1 MARIKTYAIDAQPTL
16 EDKVIGTNVDDANL
30 TQNYTIGDILALV
43 PGGGSS
49 VQSLNGLTG
58 VLNLVGAG
66 GISIS
71 ADPNTNEITITDSGK
86 GFLTK
91 FDVTGNSGL
100 TESITESQDQLTFK
114 SNDLVIQ
121 GSNPGTFE
129 FNLNSQGVSGSYTNA
144 DITVNDQ
151 GIITAASNGSGG
163 GGGTPGGIDTSV
175 QYNNGG
181 TFDGNQFNT
190 YVLGGAF
197 SEHTL
202 GGKEKAGQVTL
213 ETYGLGDAINYGN
226 AALEHRAG
234 NYVHLAGSTEAGAGD
249 DYYIHFPTKQG
260 GAQQILESDGN
271 GQLNWIPTPTGGG
284 SNDKFKY
291 DASDAQAGYWS
302 DKVTIGSGL
311 SASVN
316 TDAQGVKT
324 ITISA
329 QSVNT
334 VNSIKVGNATESGL
348 FEFTGSGVTMD
359 NNVNPVEINFD
370 SGITGVIGPN
380 AAVVGDIT
388 LTGALVSQ
396 TGNTF
401 TFDLPKSGFV
411 TDVTATNPI
420 KSSGG
425 TTPDISMNAASA
437 TDDGYL
443 TSTDFA
449 EFAGKQ
455 QALVSG
461 TNIKTINN
469 QSLLGAGNLT
479 IGGSG
484 SPGGSNGQIQFN
496 DNSAFNGDTNL
507 NWDTTNN
514 ILVVG
519 KETNP
524 TFTEGVIHLKGN
536 GSTEGGK
543 LKFQTGA
550 GKGSPV
556 DIILQAPA
564 SGGAQTITLPDTLP
578 TLQSQVLAVKSISG
592 SEVATQWEVSS
603 GGGGVTQIVP
613 GTNVSISPPS
623 GLGAVTVNSTPFQMN
638 KVIEDSES
646 NTQAIS
652 PGAATVIS
660 FGKGQTTP
668 EVTIS
673 SSGDVIF
680 NTPGKFIVNIG
691 VNVINQDITT
701 QYAAFTAT
709 LGNVPYLQT
718 WIQQV
723 SDTVASGWEVS
734 FPVETTIDNVRMQ
747 LLATMSN
754 LQGEARGA
762 STGVGTMPDAPSSW
776 IAIHKLS

>member
-1 MARIKTYAIDAQPTL
+1 MARISTYAIDGIPTVN
-16 EDKVIGTNVDDANL
+16 DKVIGTNVDDADI
-30 TQNYTIGDILALV
+30 TMNYTIGDIIALV
-43 PGGGSS
+43 PGGSSS

-58 VLNLVGAG
+58 IINLVGAG

-121 GSNPGTFE
+121 GSTPGTFE

-181 TFDGNQFNT
+181 AFDGNQYNT
-190 YVLGGAF
+190 YVLGGTF

-213 ETYGLGDAINYGN
+213 DTYGIGDAINYGN
-226 AALEHRAG
+226 AALEHRGG

-260 GAQQILESDGN
+260 GAQQILETDGN

-291 DASDAQAGYWS
+291 DAADTQAGYWS

-334 VNSIKVGNATESGL
+334 VNSIKVGNTTESGL

-359 NNVNPVEINFD
+359 TTTTPTTINFA
-370 SGITGVIGPN
+370 GGG
-380 AAVVGDIT
+380 
-388 LTGALVSQ
+388 
-396 TGNTF
+396 
-401 TFDLPKSGFV
+401 
-411 TDVTATNPI
+411 
-420 KSSGG
+420 GG
-425 TTPDISMNAASA
+425 T
-437 TDDGYL
+437 
-443 TSTDFA
+443 
-449 EFAGKQ
+449 
-455 QALVSG
+455 
-461 TNIKTINN
+461 
-469 QSLLGAGNLT
+469 
-479 IGGSG
+479 
-484 SPGGSNGQIQFN
+484 PGGSNGQIQFN
-496 DNSAFNGDTNL
+496 DNGAFNGDTNL
-507 NWDTTNN
+507 NWDTSSN
-514 ILVVG
+514 ILTVG
-519 KETNP
+519 KETAP
-524 TFTEGVIHLKGN
+524 TNQEGIIYVKGN

-543 LKFQTGA
+543 VKLQTGA

-638 KVIEDSES
+638 KVIEDAE
-646 NTQAIS
+646 NNNQAIS
-652 PGAATVIS
+652 PGASTVIL

-673 SSGDVIF
+673 NGGDITF

-691 VNVINQDITT
+691 VNIANQDITT

>member
-121 GSNPGTFE
+121 GSTPGTFE

-181 TFDGNQFNT
+181 AFDGNQYNT
-190 YVLGGAF
+190 YVLGGTF

-213 ETYGLGDAINYGN
+213 DTYGIGDAINYGN
-226 AALEHRAG
+226 AALEHRGG

-260 GAQQILESDGN
+260 GAQQILETDGN

-291 DASDAQAGYWS
+291 DAADTQAGYWS

-316 TDAQGVKT
+316 TDAQGIKT

-334 VNSIKVGNATESGL
+334 VNSIKVGNTTESGL

-359 NNVNPVEINFD
+359 TTTTPTTINFA
-370 SGITGVIGPN
+370 GGG
-380 AAVVGDIT
+380 
-388 LTGALVSQ
+388 
-396 TGNTF
+396 
-401 TFDLPKSGFV
+401 
-411 TDVTATNPI
+411 
-420 KSSGG
+420 GG
-425 TTPDISMNAASA
+425 T
-437 TDDGYL
+437 
-443 TSTDFA
+443 
-449 EFAGKQ
+449 
-455 QALVSG
+455 
-461 TNIKTINN
+461 
-469 QSLLGAGNLT
+469 
-479 IGGSG
+479 
-484 SPGGSNGQIQFN
+484 PGGSNGQIQFN
-496 DNSAFNGDTNL
+496 DNGAFNGDTNL
-507 NWDTTNN
+507 NWDTSSN
-514 ILVVG
+514 ILTVG
-519 KETNP
+519 KETAP
-524 TFTEGVIHLKGN
+524 TNQEGIIYVKGN

-543 LKFQTGA
+543 VKLQTGA

-638 KVIEDSES
+638 KVIEDAE
-646 NTQAIS
+646 NNNQAIS
-652 PGAATVIS
+652 PGASTVIL

-673 SSGDVIF
+673 NGGDITF

-691 VNVINQDITT
+691 VNIANQDITT

-709 LGNVPYLQT
+709 LGGVPYLQT

-734 FPVETTIDNVRMQ
+734 FPLETTIDNVRMQ

-754 LQGEARGA
+754 LQAQA
-762 STGVGTMPDAPSSW
+762 TTTVTGVGTMPDAPSSW

>member
-121 GSNPGTFE
+121 GSTPGTFE

-181 TFDGNQFNT
+181 AFDGNQYNT
-190 YVLGGAF
+190 YVLGGTF

-213 ETYGLGDAINYGN
+213 DTYGIGDAINYGN
-226 AALEHRAG
+226 AALEHRGG

-260 GAQQILESDGN
+260 GAQQILETDGN

-291 DASDAQAGYWS
+291 DAADTQAGYWS

-316 TDAQGVKT
+316 TDAQGIKT

-334 VNSIKVGNATESGL
+334 VNSIKVGNTTESGL

-359 NNVNPVEINFD
+359 TTTTPTTINFA
-370 SGITGVIGPN
+370 GGG
-380 AAVVGDIT
+380 
-388 LTGALVSQ
+388 
-396 TGNTF
+396 
-401 TFDLPKSGFV
+401 
-411 TDVTATNPI
+411 
-420 KSSGG
+420 GG
-425 TTPDISMNAASA
+425 T
-437 TDDGYL
+437 
-443 TSTDFA
+443 
-449 EFAGKQ
+449 
-455 QALVSG
+455 
-461 TNIKTINN
+461 
-469 QSLLGAGNLT
+469 
-479 IGGSG
+479 
-484 SPGGSNGQIQFN
+484 PGGSNGQIQFN
-496 DNSAFNGDTNL
+496 DNGAFNGDTNL
-507 NWDTTNN
+507 NWDTSSN
-514 ILVVG
+514 ILTVG
-519 KETNP
+519 KETAP
-524 TFTEGVIHLKGN
+524 TNQEGIIYVKGN

-543 LKFQTGA
+543 VKLQTGA

-638 KVIEDSES
+638 KVIEDAE
-646 NTQAIS
+646 NNNQAIS
-652 PGAATVIS
+652 PGASTVIL

-673 SSGDVIF
+673 NGGDITF

-691 VNVINQDITT
+691 VNIANQDITT
-701 QYAAFTAT
+701 QYAAFTVT
-709 LGNVPYLQT
+709 LGGVPYLQT

-734 FPVETTIDNVRMQ
+734 FPLETTIDNVRMQ

-754 LQGEARGA
+754 LQAQA
-762 STGVGTMPDAPSSW
+762 TTTVTGVGTMPDAPSSW